1 MFKSRIK
8 RCLSRYH
15 PRYPRSLIYMLQA
28 SEYHVED
35 YLHWYHKVKDFRYVE
50 QRKHFVKTGKSFLLL
65 IIAWIITF
73 ALYGSSLS
81 HLVLG
86 ASTKIQLL
94 ALLGLVLTP
103 YLLAYLILIP
113 LLLIKV
119 FVQKP
124 IEYFIVK
131 QAREIIKSHKGI
143 KIGIAGS
150 YGKTTMR
157 EMLKTVLAEGKKVV
171 APPHSYNTPLGIS
184 QFVKSLKGDEEIIIF
199 ELGEYY
205 PGDIRKLC
213 KLVQPD
219 LGVITGINEAHLQK
233 FKTLTKTAKTI
244 YELADYLGNKPL
256 WINGDSELALKY
268 AKPEHHL
275 YSQKG
280 VEGWK
285 VENAKS
291 NLQGTTFSLTKGQE
305 HLELQSQL
313 LGLHQV
319 GPLGAVIAIA
329 HHLGLT
335 NKQIEAGIAKTKA
348 FDHRLEPKV
357 DASGIITLDDSYNGN
372 PNGVAAV
379 IRFLGSLKDHRRFYV
394 TPGLV
399 EMGSRKDEVHEAIGK
414 QLAEANIEHVILIKN
429 SVTPYIEKGLK
440 QAGYQGQ
447 IIWFDN
453 ALAAFAALPYLT
465 IKDDIVLLQNDW
477 PDQYQ

>member
-1 MFKSRIK
+1 MLK
-8 RCLSRYH
+8 RFLSRYH

-28 SEYHVED
+28 SEYHMED
-35 YLHWYHKVKDFRYVE
+35 YLHWYRLVKDFRYVE
-50 QRKHFVKTGKSFLLL
+50 QRKHFVKTGKSVLLLTIAWLLALALYGFSFSQLVLGTSIQIQLAALLL
-65 IIAWIITF
+65 II
-73 ALYGSSLS
+73 
-81 HLVLG
+81 
-86 ASTKIQLL
+86 
-94 ALLGLVLTP
+94 LTP
-103 YLLAYLILIP
+103 YLLAYLVLIP
-113 LLLIKV
+113 LLIIKV
-119 FVQKP
+119 LIQKP

-131 QAREIIKSHKGI
+131 QAKETIKKHPGI

-157 EMLKTVLAEGKKVV
+157 EMLKTVLAEDKNVV

-184 QFVKSLKGDEEIIIF
+184 HFIKRLRGDEEIIIF

-205 PGDIRKLC
+205 PGDVRKLC

-219 LGVITGINEAHLQK
+219 IGVITGINEAHLQK

-244 YELADYLGNKPL
+244 YELGDYLDKKPL
-256 WINGDSELALKY
+256 WVNGDSELALKY
-268 AKPEHHL
+268 AKPEHHM
-275 YSQKG
+275 YSLKG
-280 VEGWK
+280 VEGWQ
-285 VENAKS
+285 VSNAES
-291 NLQGTTFSLTKGQE
+291 NLQGTKFTLTKGKESFQ
-305 HLELQSQL
+305 LQSKL

-319 GPLGAVIAIA
+319 GPLGAVVAIA
-329 HHLGLT
+329 HFLGLT
-335 NKQIEAGIAKTKA
+335 EKQIETGIAKTKA

-379 IRFLGSLKDHRRFYV
+379 INFLGSLKDHRRFYV

-399 EMGSRKDEVHEAIGK
+399 EMGPRKKEVHEAIGK
-414 QLAEANIEHVILIKN
+414 QLAEADIEHVVLIRN
-429 SVTPYIEKGLK
+429 SVTPHIEKGLK
-440 QAGYQGQ
+440 QAGYKGQ

>member
-1 MFKSRIK
+1 MLK
-8 RCLSRYH
+8 RWISRYH
-15 PRYPRSLIYMLQA
+15 PHYPRSLVYMLQA
-28 SEYHVED
+28 SEYHIED

-50 QRKHFVKTGKSFLLL
+50 QRKHFVKTGKSVLLL
-65 IIAWIITF
+65 IIAWVLAIF
-73 ALYGSSLS
+73 LYGFSIKHFVLAEIFPVRIISLAGI
-81 HLVLG
+81 L
-86 ASTKIQLL
+86 
-94 ALLGLVLTP
+94 LTP

-113 LLLIKV
+113 LLIIRIV
-119 FVQKP
+119 VQKP

-131 QAREIIKSHKGI
+131 QAKDTIKKHKGI

-150 YGKTTMR
+150 FGKTTMR
-157 EMLKTVLAEGKKVV
+157 EMLKIVLAEGKQVV

-205 PGDIRKLC
+205 PGDVRKLC

-219 LGVITGINEAHLQK
+219 LGIITGINEAHLQK
-233 FKTLTKTAKTI
+233 FTTLAKTAKTI
-244 YELADYLGNKPL
+244 YELADYLGDKPV
-256 WINGDSELALKY
+256 WINGDSELALRY
-268 AKPEHHL
+268 AKPEHHI

-280 VEGWK
+280 VDSWK
-285 VENAKS
+285 VQDAES
-291 NLQGTTFSLTKGQE
+291 NLEGTTFSLTNGKDK
-305 HLELQSQL
+305 LQLRSQL

-319 GPLGAVIAIA
+319 GPLSAVVAIA
-329 HHLGLT
+329 NYLGLT
-335 NKQIEAGIAKTKA
+335 DKQIEAGIAKTKA
-348 FDHRLEPKV
+348 FDHRLEPKI

-379 IRFLGSLKDHRRFYV
+379 IKFLGSLHSHRRFYV

-399 EMGSRKDEVHEAIGK
+399 EMGSRKDEVHLAIGE
-414 QLAEANIEHVILIKN
+414 QLAAAKIEHVVLIKN